1 MRVDLALALL
11 AIPALAVAEP
21 APAKRVAINAVEP
34 ARDDDASLHVSH
46 AAPES
51 APHALYV
58 ELGGHA
64 GRWGVGYDWQF
75 HPRFAI
81 GGAVSYDMIDGD
93 HIAAAVP
100 YVAAYPLGHGR
111 FRGFVHLGASF
122 QRRTT
127 PSPVP
132 EWDGL
137 TTNELGAQLAGG
149 FEYRNHALIRVY
161 AMARQSDHVL
171 PWFGASF
178 GWAL

>member
-1 MRVDLALALL
+1 MRVHLAIALL

-34 ARDDDASLHVSH
+34 MRDDDASLHVSRT
-46 AAPES
+46 APEA
-51 APHALYV
+51 APHAIYL

-64 GRWGVGYDWQF
+64 GRWGAGYDWKF
-75 HPRFAI
+75 HPRFAV
-81 GGAVSYDMIDGD
+81 GGAASYDVFDGD
-93 HIAAAVP
+93 RIATVVP
-100 YVAAYPLGHGR
+100 YVAAYPLVRGHSSA
-111 FRGFVHLGASF
+111 FVQLGASL

-137 TTNELGAQLAGG
+137 TTNELGAQLCAGY
-149 FEYRNHALIRVY
+149 EYRNHVLIRAY

-178 GWAL
+178 GWTL